1 MKEKYL
7 FVYDTMVKAV
17 NDLNSKKISV
27 EHAKAAASIAKQLN
41 NVIAAQLD
49 AAKFMANTKDASA
62 HLEEVGLIDE
72 AKDIN

>member
-27 EHAKAAASIAKQLN
+27 EHAKAANIYTVLPQTILRERLN
-41 NVIAAQLD
+41 YQ
-49 AAKFMANTKDASA
+49 T
-62 HLEEVGLIDE
+62 
-72 AKDIN
+72 